1 MNDNFKPITAGW
13 TFGKVLGVILGAI
26 GTLSF
31 GFCTLIFPY
40 FLHNPAK
47 GWQIWW
53 AAGGVLT
60 LLCLWLVVAMVRGAS
75 AARNRSRFD

>member
-1 MNDNFKPITAGW
+1 VDDNPQSSPSGW
-13 TFGKVLGVILGAI
+13 TFGKVIVVILGAI
-26 GTLSF
+26 GMLSF
-31 GFCTLIFPY
+31 GSFTLIFPY

-60 LLCLWLVVAMVRGAS
+60 LLCLCLVVAMFRSAG
-75 AARNRSRFD
+75 AARDQSRFD